1 MKNVESVSEHGSGSA
16 VRRFERTGAF
26 TLRLQRRGTISGTR
40 VARRAGV
47 DDEIGLLGV
56 AAASAY
62 GKPRVAFARQKL
74 TRRGFDERSNHS
86 N

>member
-1 MKNVESVSEHGSGSA
+1 LS
-16 VRRFERTGAF
+16 
-26 TLRLQRRGTISGTR
+26 
-40 VARRAGV
+40 
-47 DDEIGLLGV
+47 GV

-62 GKPRVAFARQKL
+62 GKPWIAFARQKL